1 MDRATI
7 ELLGAKAAGAILGI
21 NANGVYKL
29 WKAGLLDFWC
39 ISGTRKTN
47 LQAIAEFL
55 EKTRNI
61 SLQEEG

>member
-1 MDRATI
+1 MDRTTI
-7 ELLGAKAAGAILGI
+7 ELLDAKEAGAILGI
-21 NANGVYKL
+21 NASGVYKL

-47 LQAIAEFL
+47 LQSIAEFL